1 MIFCPTKADEVFFC
15 ILVVSFLSLLA
26 AFTTVG
32 LLVGQME
39 RSRTPSQLSK
49 IALSTIIMQVILDGW
64 LLVAHLMVGI
74 VIDNHSSLSLIA
86 PGFIS
91 GIGFLMFG
99 PVRHLSTFYAS
110 ASLLIADSYRTTSHS
125 GSRWPSP
132 RPKSPRTPVEQP
144 SRPLHL
150 LLPLQ

>member
-1 MIFCPTKADEVFFC
+1 MIFLFYRTD
-15 ILVVSFLSLLA
+15 SFLSLLA

-49 IALSTIIMQVILDGW
+49 VALGTIVMQVILDGW

-86 PGFIS
+86 PGFVS

-99 PVRHLSTFYAS
+99 PVRVPFCLLSFAS
-110 ASLLIADSYRTTSHS
+110 GPAQ
-125 GSRWPSP
+125 G
-132 RPKSPRTPVEQP
+132 
-144 SRPLHL
+144 
-150 LLPLQ
+150 